1 MAQFLAIVTF
11 LETVAPLLGKLY
23 DIVKASMPADSPGAA
38 KLEAFKGLLMQAV
51 AVEQTLAPVAQQA
64 WPFVAALVTAIHGAK
79 VGAPVLA
86 SDGPQPAH

>member
-23 DIVKASMPADSPGAA
+23 DIVKASMPADSPGTA

-51 AVEQTLAPVAQQA
+51 AAEQALAPIADAA
-64 WPFVAALVTAIHGAK
+64 WPAVASLVAAIHRAK
-79 VGAPVLA
+79 PT
-86 SDGPQPAH
+86 QPA